1 MQIPNITRTK
11 LSYEDYVDG
20 LKAKKYR
27 LIGYGAFAQ
36 VYAKKGG
43 NTVIKVGLVDSW
55 HEDGYVAFLK
65 ALDPSNKLFPKIH
78 SVYRFYYKNKRWS
91 NLFGE
96 EIEVSDRYYVVEME
110 RLVPLSRVKNA
121 DLKVIYERHG
131 ITSIFDF
138 GQEGYGFKT
147 PKFKTKRARTAHQ
160 ILSNLYKKY
169 DEDIH
174 DNNVMIRQGKS
185 GKAELVITDPVSFV
199 Y

>member
-1 MQIPNITRTK
+1 MHIPHVTRTK
-11 LSYEDYVDG
+11 LSYGDYIDH
-20 LKAKKYR
+20 LKAQKYR

-36 VYAKKGG
+36 VYAKKGE
-43 NTVIKVGLVDSW
+43 NTVIKVGLVDGW
-55 HEDGYVAFLK
+55 QEDGYVAFLK
-65 ALDPSNKLFPKIH
+65 ALDPSNKLFPKIR
-78 SVYRFYYKNKRWS
+78 SLQRFYFKGKFWS
-91 NLFGE
+91 EYYGQ
-96 EIEVSDRYYVVEME
+96 EIEASDRYYVVEME

-121 DLKVIYERHG
+121 DLKEVYARHG

-160 ILSNLYKKY
+160 ILSKLYKKY

-185 GKAELVITDPVSFV
+185 GKMELVITDPVSFV